1 MKTRNLLLALGC
13 AATFTACTTN
23 DEPAVAPAP
32 AMRTVTLSVDVAEPA
47 DTRVGYT
54 EDGSTYKFEW
64 GTEDQ
69 LHVFYYD
76 ADAYEGKE
84 ATFTIKESSISG
96 KKADFDGELPSTFTG
111 DVTIVYS
118 GKVLE
123 DLENSGVANFLRL
136 TGYYGQ
142 TDNVASALADRTLLY
157 ATATVTE
164 AGVLPDVKLNHMLSY
179 LLLKAGLQVTQ
190 EGLTLG
196 EGDPELLL
204 KFDVPGYIAF
214 DYEGYR
220 NEGTGSIFGNIEVS
234 DGKLTHDCLVPLFVG
249 PEGKNNYN
257 LDLSGCLI
265 DYGNYQNNAS
275 QPAFTY
281 KPGVIY
287 EVKANNEKWQPVGVV
302 VPKVGMVI
310 GANGYFYENATA
322 AEEAGTTAQAM
333 IAYLGNEA
341 EDADHGLAIAL
352 KLASENTVTWDNS
365 GTDNNNKTA
374 AELVAA
380 WADSHKINGDAS
392 GWRLP
397 SAYDWQR
404 MFIGCG
410 STHEYVS
417 ELTSSNSGM
426 EFRYD
431 NFLTL
436 WNTATGSS
444 FLSSGY
450 RYWSSTE
457 LVASNAWGVFLDSS
471 SATFYPNLKDLACR
485 VLACLAF

>member
-13 AATFTACTTN
+13 AAAFTACTNN

-54 EDGSTYKFEW
+54 EEDNTYKFEW
-64 GTEDQ
+64 RAGDE
-69 LHVFYYD
+69 LHVFYYHD
-76 ADAYEGKE
+76 YSNKE
-84 ATFTIKESSISG
+84 ATFTIDDSSISG

-164 AGVLPDVKLNHMLSY
+164 AGGLPDVKLNHMISY
-179 LLLKAGLQVTQ
+179 LLLKEGLQVTQ

-257 LDLSGCLI
+257 LYLSGCLS

-310 GANGYFYENATA
+310 GANGCFYENAAA
-322 AEEAGTTAQAM
+322 AEEAGTTAEAM

-352 KLASENTVTWDNS
+352 ELASENYVTWDNS
-365 GTDNNNKTA
+365 GTNNGDMTA
-374 AELVAA
+374 AEIVAA
-380 WADSHKINGDAS
+380 WAENHEVEG
-392 GWRLP
+392 GTWRLP

-410 STHEYVS
+410 SNSTYVS
-417 ELTSSNSGM
+417 NLTNSNNNM
-426 EFRYD
+426 EFSHG
-431 NFLTL
+431 NFSTL
-436 WNTATGSS
+436 WNTATSTYFQSDG
-444 FLSSGY
+444 F
-450 RYWSSTE
+450 WSSTE
-457 LVASNAWGVFLDSS
+457 LDADNAWRVFLDSS
-471 SATFYPNLKDLACR
+471 TAAFDPDPKDGAGR